1 MQPLFMNMPQTPSE
15 WEEIA
20 VNFERTWNYP
30 HCVGTIDGKHVVIR
44 SPSNSGSLFY
54 NYKGT
59 FSVVLMALVDAS
71 YKFISV
77 DIGSYGKQSDAGI
90 LSHSHLG
97 QALLP
102 PNSLHLPDDATI
114 TGAEELGPVP
124 YVVVGDEAF
133 PLQRHVMHPYPGRNC
148 TEAEESYNYRHS
160 RARRIVECT
169 FGILAARWRVYH
181 MKLGVAPVT
190 VNQIIQATTILHNM
204 LQRDSTPA
212 STAELIEDYNPDNIH
227 GLDGLRLLGT
237 RGTTEAARI
246 REKFKE
252 YFVAHPLPW
261 QTQYV
266 RRGLHD

>member
-1 MQPLFMNMPQTPSE
+1 MELSPLRWHHRWQTCSDTFTFKQ
-15 WEEIA
+15 WFL
-20 VNFERTWNYP
+20 VLQLQGDLF
-30 HCVGTIDGKHVVIR
+30 CGVDGLSRRIVQV
-44 SPSNSGSLFY
+44 
-54 NYKGT
+54 
-59 FSVVLMALVDAS
+59 
-71 YKFISV
+71 
-77 DIGSYGKQSDAGI
+77 SYGKQSDAGI

-190 VNQIIQATTILHNM
+190 VNQIIQAATILHNM
-204 LQRDSTPA
+204 LQRDSIPA

-227 GLDGLRLLGT
+227 GLDGLHLLGT

-266 RRGLHD
+266 GGDTMINHVWVNVKFE